1 MVHCQEMSQLNEK
14 LLQSL
19 ACDLNEVDKITR
31 NIIPYVGEIQ
41 AYSWKFPNCQGNA
54 IDSMQLMTI
63 FSGSKEDEYHLITE
77 LLIDRLN
84 FFLHTLLKF
93 LESFPLSRITS
104 KQCTPVSP
112 PTFMSFAAIIHSI
125 WEKLK
130 TIYAEYIDNKEKNL
144 GNKFLS
150 VVPLQKT
157 SITKEML
164 DGCSQTTMVSLEQC
178 ENCQSSTKCVKNIVT
193 CIENMFSVIH
203 KASKLEENGKPLLE
217 SAVSRVKNE
226 LGDEI
231 WKVTQ
236 WKVMTKIVD
245 AITIDTS
252 ELEDQL
258 AQYFSEKCILSKK
271 LRIESREVSS
281 LDNER
286 KQLMKDMAMFE
297 DKEEDLLDCNSNLKE
312 MLSKKNNEI
321 ENLSNYLD
329 ELKTTNESLKRDLE
343 DTAKKLLNTQC
354 ELSSTKEDVVMKS
367 EEANIFKHRTELQ
380 ARKKV
385 QGEISSARRSVEQL
399 EEQLLAAQRNADTMV
414 ADMEAERVQFL
425 FHIQELQG
433 NLEQAKRE
441 KESLIWEVQK
451 SQLEKSSTLN
461 QIEDLKSRL
470 KSMREESLLMAK
482 YPDLSQHMDFELTGI
497 PEVDVE
503 NQMKANRYRI
513 KLLHEENANLQKTIQ
528 TLKMKKRETSV

>member
-1 MVHCQEMSQLNEK
+1 MLNT
-14 LLQSL
+14 L
-19 ACDLNEVDKITR
+19 ITR
-31 NIIPYVGEIQ
+31 
-41 AYSWKFPNCQGNA
+41 
-54 IDSMQLMTI
+54 
-63 FSGSKEDEYHLITE
+63 
-77 LLIDRLN
+77 
-84 FFLHTLLKF
+84 
-93 LESFPLSRITS
+93 
-104 KQCTPVSP
+104 
-112 PTFMSFAAIIHSI
+112 
-125 WEKLK
+125 
-130 TIYAEYIDNKEKNL
+130 
-144 GNKFLS
+144 
-150 VVPLQKT
+150 
-157 SITKEML
+157 
-164 DGCSQTTMVSLEQC
+164 
-178 ENCQSSTKCVKNIVT
+178 
-193 CIENMFSVIH
+193 
-203 KASKLEENGKPLLE
+203 
-217 SAVSRVKNE
+217 NE

-367 EEANIFKHRTELQ
+367 EEANIFKHRYMTELQ